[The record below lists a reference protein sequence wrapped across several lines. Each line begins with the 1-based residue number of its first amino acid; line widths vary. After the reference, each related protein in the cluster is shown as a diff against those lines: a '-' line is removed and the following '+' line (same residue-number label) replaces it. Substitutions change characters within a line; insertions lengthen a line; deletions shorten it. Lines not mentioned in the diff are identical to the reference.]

1 MMEMVENVPAA
12 EWETWLS
19 ENDGVVLDIR
29 EPYEWEQ
36 GVLPSAIQI
45 PMGEISSRIG
55 ELDTERA
62 YLVVCRVG
70 GRSQQVAAFMAV
82 NGHERVANLAGGMK
96 ALGLQD

>member
-1 MMEMVENVPAA
+1 MIETVPAN

-19 ENDGVVLDIR
+19 DNDGVVLDVR

-36 GVLPSAIQI
+36 GLLPGAIQI
-45 PMGEISSRIG
+45 SMGEIPARMG
-55 ELDTERA
+55 ELDTGMA

-70 GRSQQVAAFMAV
+70 GRSQQVAAYMAM
-82 NGHERVANLAGGMK
+82 NGYERVANLSGGMK

>member
-1 MMEMVENVPAA
+1 MIESVTST

-19 ENDGVVLDIR
+19 DNDGAVLDVR

-36 GVLPSAIQI
+36 GLLPDSIQI
-45 PMGEISSRIG
+45 SMGEIPARMS
-55 ELDTERA
+55 ELDTTRA

-70 GRSQQVAAFMAV
+70 GRSQQVAAYLAM
-82 NGHERVANLAGGMK
+82 NGYERVANLTGGMK

>member
-1 MMEMVENVPAA
+1 MIESVTAT

-19 ENDGVVLDIR
+19 DNDGAVLDVR

-36 GVLPSAIQI
+36 GLLPDSIQI
-45 PMGEISSRIG
+45 SMGEIPARMS
-55 ELDTERA
+55 ELDTARA

-70 GRSQQVAAFMAV
+70 GRSQQVAAYLVM
-82 NGHERVANLAGGMK
+82 NGYERVANLAGGMK

>member
-1 MMEMVENVPAA
+1 VAVIETVPAA
-12 EWETWLS
+12 DWETWLS

-36 GVLPSAIQI
+36 GVLPAAIQI
-45 PMGEISSRIG
+45 SMGEIPTRIG
-55 ELDTERA
+55 ELDADRA

-82 NGHERVANLAGGMK
+82 NGYERVANLSGGMK

>member
-1 MMEMVENVPAA
+1 MYESVSTAD
-12 EWETWLS
+12 WETWIS

-36 GVLPSAIQI
+36 GVLPAAIQI
-45 PMGEISSRIG
+45 SMGEIPTRIT
-55 ELDTERA
+55 ELDADRA

-70 GRSQQVAAFMAV
+70 GRSQQVAAFMAM
-82 NGHERVANLAGGMK
+82 NGYERVANLSGGMK